1 MMTTSMV
8 TFMVPN
14 RESFWS
20 AASITVTIDVNRIH
34 LQGDNVYLSGLTIS
48 NFRCFGEGK
57 DSFELFLKPGLTA
70 IVGQTDAERV
80 R

>member
-1 MMTTSMV
+1 MTTSMV

-48 NFRCFGEGK
+48 NFRCLGRVK
-57 DSFELFLKPGLTA
+57 TVSNFLKPGLTA
-70 IVGQTDAERV
+70 IVGQTMRESA
-80 R
+80 